1 MLGPFGR
8 AGGPGRTADFRAGP
22 FDFGTTFRVFSL
34 VMTDKKELIGT
45 DAGSGEDGETEQ
57 EASEP
62 AAPAEPREPM
72 PTIESRFML
81 VDIAALRAKQLRRGA
96 LPRVGDSSP
105 ASETG
110 EASTRKLERIAVA
123 EIDEGLIVYDIPDP
137 ESKAEDS
144 DGAEAKKSS

>member
-8 AGGPGRTADFRAGP
+8 AGGPGRTADVRAGP
-22 FDFGTTFRVFSL
+22 FDFGRTFRVFSL
-34 VMTDKKELIGT
+34 VMTDEKELSGT
-45 DAGSGEDGETEQ
+45 DAGSGDDGEIAQ

-62 AAPAEPREPM
+62 AAPPEPREPM

-144 DGAEAKKSS
+144 DGVEAKRSS